1 MNRMKQIF
9 SILLVFTVF
18 TAFSQE
24 EPDAVYHHIVKEYT
38 IHEDGSYDLHYFKK
52 LELKSHFSF
61 NQLYGE
67 TFIVHNPDYQ
77 DLKINESYTIMK
89 DGKKVKTPENA
100 FNKVLPRD
108 VSEFPAYNQLRE
120 MVVTHTGLALGAT
133 IYLDYTLSTDKEMF
147 GGLSVNEEIKRR
159 SPVKELEI
167 IVHAPADM
175 DIFHKIQNLRTAPET
190 SEKEGTKTYRWLFKD
205 VKPFPNEGNIC
216 EASKPALYI
225 QSGNKGVEKEID
237 VEDFDLELP
246 KAYKEKSAE
255 LAKEEKSGIDKV
267 NAIRDYVVNQIDY
280 SRVDQESIGNKIR
293 SFKEIHETNV
303 ASYPEKIFLISA
315 MIRETGLNAYPVLV
329 YPEGKL
335 PVLSDNHQIKLKVDF
350 KKDAPYV
357 CGLDD
362 KQNLW
367 YSMEGK
373 VFRPLVKGK
382 TGQVTKFPEGEN
394 RYDFSG
400 EMTVEE
406 KMASLEADV
415 ELTHHL
421 SPYSK
426 FGTASQKYTSVIHGM
441 GMDTAIVSGAT
452 MNGTKLTLKTLSS
465 KEVAKEA
472 KGLRMIKLPE
482 VDGGIASWDLGTL
495 FDDRITSYEIPVVI
509 EENYRMTVEIKD
521 GTCINEDVKA
531 ETDASFGSVSV
542 RLKNKGD
549 SVVITKK
556 ISLNKTCF
564 NPIEY
569 QQLRKML
576 RTYTDENIKRIV
588 IR

>member
-1 MNRMKQIF
+1 MNRLKQIF

-18 TAFSQE
+18 TAFSQDK
-24 EPDAVYHHIVKEYT
+24 PDAVYHKIVKEYT
-38 IHEDGSYDLHYFKK
+38 IHKDGSYDLHYFKK
-52 LELKSHFSF
+52 LELMSHFSF

-67 TFIVHNPDYQ
+67 TFIVYNPDYQ

-108 VSEFPAYNQLRE
+108 VREFPAYNHLRE

-147 GGLSVNEEIKRR
+147 GGLSVKEEIKRR

-175 DIFHKIQNLRTAPET
+175 DIFHKVQNLRTAPET

-216 EASKPALYI
+216 EDSKPAIYL
-225 QSGNKGVEKEID
+225 QSGSKGVEKEID
-237 VEDFDLELP
+237 VENLDLKLP
-246 KAYKEKSAE
+246 KAFREKVTE
-255 LAKEEKSGIDKV
+255 LAKEEESAVDKV
-267 NAIRDYVVNQIDY
+267 NAIKDYVVKQIDY

-293 SFKEIHETNV
+293 SFKEIYETNV
-303 ASYPEKIFLISA
+303 ASHPEKIFLVSA
-315 MIRETGLNAYPVLV
+315 MIRETGLSAYPVLV

-357 CGLDD
+357 CGLND

-367 YSMEGK
+367 YGMEGK
-373 VFRPLVKGK
+373 VFRPLAKGK
-382 TGQVTKFPEGEN
+382 TGQVTKFPDGNN
-394 RYDFSG
+394 RYDFNG
-400 EMTVEE
+400 EMIVEG
-406 KMASLEADV
+406 KKASLEADL
-415 ELTHHL
+415 ELTHYL
-421 SPYSK
+421 NPYSK
-426 FGTASQKYTSVIHGM
+426 FGTSSQKYTSVINGLEV
-441 GMDTAIVSGAT
+441 DTAIVSNPT
-452 MNGTKLTLKTLSS
+452 MNGTKLTLKTHSP
-465 KEVAKEA
+465 KEIAKEA
-472 KGLRMIKLPE
+472 RELRMIELPAVNGG
-482 VDGGIASWDLGTL
+482 VDSWDLGTL
-495 FDDRITSYEIPVVI
+495 FDDRITSYEIPFTLK
-509 EENYRMTVEIKD
+509 ENYRMKVDIRD
-521 GTCINEDVKA
+521 GNCINEDVK
-531 ETDASFGSVSV
+531 EEIDASFGSVSV
-542 RLKNKGD
+542 QLKNNGD
-549 SVVITKK
+549 SVVITRKV
-556 ISLNKTCF
+556 SLNKTCF

-576 RTYTDENIKRIV
+576 RIYTDEKTKKIV